1 MDKIEEEVHESVR
14 LVAPPSFESWI
25 NGFLAWVQL
34 EKGLSANTITS
45 YETDLT
51 QCALFY
57 MTARFLI
64 GRMPSLMIILPGSLP
79 LLIVNMRSP
88 AQVRKL
94 SALRMMIRYF
104 VGEGELGENHTEL
117 LGTLKKEEPCLI
129 V

>member
-25 NGFLAWVQL
+25 NGFLAQVQL

-51 QCALFY
+51 PVCLFY

-64 GRMPSLMIILPGSLP
+64 GRMPSLMIILPDLFPTDCQLCGRQPGKKTVCSSHDDP
-79 LLIVNMRSP
+79 LFCGR
-88 AQVRKL
+88 R
-94 SALRMMIRYF
+94 
-104 VGEGELGENHTEL
+104 
-117 LGTLKKEEPCLI
+117 
-129 V
+129 